1 MRLSTMLAAFLLLL
15 VSDGS
20 ALMIQSHPRRCN
32 LQMYSSLFI
41 QVGEYNDSWASRSN
55 DDDDDDNDDAATAKK
70 RKKLSRPERKM
81 QERARKQ
88 GRKSS
93 KANNVATT
101 SSRHK
106 QKQLNNSTKR
116 LILPKNTTA
125 DDVIK
130 AIKRAQKYHDKHG
143 LQIIQHFLV
152 EEANVSYAYGYRGS
166 LLSRLAVAAMHVN
179 DVALARKAI
188 EVRRTEYRSSMLPME
203 SAAIIRGLLR
213 LRNVTDAI
221 EVLDDEL
228 CLPLEVIKPKKE
240 FVLTC
245 VCAFVLIRF
254 LFRTCICAAFVS
266 TLFFSFGQI
275 HT

>member
-1 MRLSTMLAAFLLLL
+1 MLAAFLLLL
-15 VSDGS
+15 VYDGS
-20 ALMIQSHPRRCN
+20 ALMIQSHPRGCN
-32 LQMYSSLFI
+32 LQIYSSLFI
-41 QVGEYNDSWASRSN
+41 QVGEYDDSWASRSN
-55 DDDDDDNDDAATAKK
+55 DDDNDDDDDDDAATAKK
-70 RKKLSRPERKM
+70 KKKLSRPERKM

-101 SSRHK
+101 SSRHN
-106 QKQLNNSTKR
+106 QQLNNSTKR
-116 LILPKNTTA
+116 LILPTNTTA

-166 LLSRLAVAAMHVN
+166 LLSRLAVAAMHVS

-228 CLPLEVIKPKKE
+228 CLPLEVIKAQKK
-240 FVLTC
+240 F
-245 VCAFVLIRF
+245 F
-254 LFRTCICAAFVS
+254 L
-266 TLFFSFGQI
+266 
-275 HT
+275 

>member
-1 MRLSTMLAAFLLLL
+1 MLAAFLLLL

-116 LILPKNTTA
+116 LILPKNNTTA

-254 LFRTCICAAFVS
+254 LFRTCICAALGHS
-266 TLFFSFGQI
+266 IG
-275 HT
+275 